1 LEAYTHPPKPP
12 VVSYADFQ
20 GQLMEVEY
28 SYTTITIDET
38 GKPEVTHSSSKNG
51 LYISGDWHS
60 VKHDVYRWGIIG
72 EGATKRAIYVR
83 ILLFPFFN
91 SSTLIFRGEW
101 EMLTLSFPNLS
112 LVQVQ
117 AMKNS

>member
-1 LEAYTHPPKPP
+1 MCLGLASGHVARRQRVSVLESSTFDPTNINRSRKLTLIPPKPP

-38 GKPEVTHSSSKNG
+38 GKPEVTHSSSTNG
-51 LYISGDWHS
+51 LYIAGDWHS
-60 VKHDVYRWGIIG
+60 VKHDVYGWGVIG

-83 ILLFPFFN
+83 ILLF
-91 SSTLIFRGEW
+91 
-101 EMLTLSFPNLS
+101 
-112 LVQVQ
+112 
-117 AMKNS
+117 